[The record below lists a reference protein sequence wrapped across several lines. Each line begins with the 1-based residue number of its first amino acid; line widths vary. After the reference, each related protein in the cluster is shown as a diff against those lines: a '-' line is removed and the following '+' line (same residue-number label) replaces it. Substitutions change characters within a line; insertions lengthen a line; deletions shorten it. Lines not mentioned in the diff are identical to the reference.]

1 MAVDFVVVVVVVGVD
16 HAKAGKAASVSPRRN
31 FILSIKLLFWMDIY
45 LLFWMDIYLLFC
57 LFECLLVLLVGWLA
71 KRMLLSQREG
81 HRHADENPRSVAFD
95 TRLTL
100 VGSIW
105 KIFEYLTSHCNED
118 LLRWGHFHRKILVRR
133 VVVVVVVIGRGAL
146 PSRDESRDKS

>member
-45 LLFWMDIYLLFC
+45 LLFC
-57 LFECLLVLLVGWLA
+57 LFECLLVLSGGCSLLVGWLA